1 MKTKTL
7 FIHCKYAKSCVRGY
21 CLNII
26 QWAMLLLL
34 QKYGFVKVILS
45 VSINI
50 VKTFKHNYT
59 KKLFVEWEK

>member
-26 QWAMLLLL
+26 QWAMFLLG
-34 QKYGFVKVILS
+34 QSYGFVKLKLNK
-45 VSINI
+45 SINI
-50 VKTFKHNYT
+50 VKTFKHNFRM
-59 KKLFVEWEK
+59 KLFEVWEK